1 MRSRVLVFV
10 AGLQWLGF
18 MFANT
23 AVIPLSV
30 GSAFHLSGAALAG
43 CVARSFVLT
52 GGACLLQALWGHRLP
67 LMEGQSGIWW
77 GAILSIVATLS
88 SSHIPLAQAGGAI
101 SAGLV
106 VTGVL
111 IVVLG
116 ALGIHRALNRVFTPM
131 VMAVLLLLL
140 SAQLI
145 DIFFR
150 GMFGISDGGAIS
162 LKLGALSIGLALL
175 VGILT
180 VAGRGWLSNFSIL
193 IGIVVGWILYVLLFG
208 ARPVQEP
215 TFATMTKWFAW
226 GPWNLDPGIV
236 GAVVLVGLI
245 NITNTIATLRA
256 AEMTFGTPV
265 TAAQYRRS
273 FMSTGAVT
281 AIAGVFA
288 AVPYAPYTSSIGFLR
303 TTRIYDR
310 APFLVGATVFTA
322 IGLVPG
328 LTGFFATLPV
338 AVGDAVLF
346 VAYLQLFG
354 SAMQTIEGVTFTF
367 RSIFRLAVPVLTGLA
382 VLSLPPSAFVSLP
395 GFWQVVLG
403 NGMLV
408 GILLSLLLENL
419 VNWQKRT

>member
-30 GSAFHLSGAALAG
+30 GAAFHLSGAVLAG

-52 GGACLLQALWGHRLP
+52 GAACLLQALWGHRLP

-77 GAILSIVATLS
+77 GAILSIVATLA
-88 SSHIPLAQAGGAI
+88 SSHTSLAQAGGAI
-101 SAGLV
+101 GAGLV
-106 VTGVL
+106 ITGL
-111 IVVLG
+111 IVMLLGVAGVHRVLSR
-116 ALGIHRALNRVFTPM
+116 IFTPM

-140 SAQLI
+140 SVQLI

-150 GMFGISDGGAIS
+150 GMLGISDGGAIS
-162 LKLGALSIGLALL
+162 LKLGALCVGLAML
-175 VGILT
+175 VGVLT
-180 VAGRGWLSNFSIL
+180 VAGKGVLSNFSIL
-193 IGIVVGWILYVLLFG
+193 IGIVVGWLVYARIFG
-208 ARPVQEP
+208 TTPVQDP
-215 TFATMTKWFAW
+215 TLATMTQWFAW

-236 GAVVLVGLI
+236 GAVILVGLI

-256 AEMTFGTPV
+256 AEMTFGQPV
-265 TAAQYRRS
+265 TSSQYRRS
-273 FMSTGAVT
+273 FLATGAVT
-281 AIAGVFA
+281 ALAGAFA

-310 APFLVGATVFTA
+310 APFLVGAFLFTV
-322 IGLVPG
+322 IGLVPT

-338 AVGDAVLF
+338 GIGDAVLF
-346 VAYLQLFG
+346 IAYLQLFG

-367 RSIFRLAVPVLTGLA
+367 RSIFRLAIPVLTGLA
-382 VLSLPPSAFVSLP
+382 VLSLPPAAFVTLP
-395 GFWQVVLG
+395 AFWQVVLG

-419 VNWQKRT
+419 VDWRKRA

>member
-1 MRSRVLVFV
+1 MLAFV

-30 GSAFHLSGAALAG
+30 GGAFHLSGAALAG

-52 GGACLLQALWGHRLP
+52 GAACLVQALFGHRLP

-88 SSHIPLAQAGGAI
+88 SSHIPLAEAGGAI

-106 VTGVL
+106 VTGLL
-111 IVVLG
+111 IMVLG
-116 ALGIHRALNRVFTPM
+116 ALGIHRALNRIFTPM

-140 SAQLI
+140 SVQLI

-150 GMFGISDGGAIS
+150 GMFGISDGGTIS

-180 VAGRGWLSNFSIL
+180 VAAKGWLSNFSIL
-193 IGIVVGWILYVLLFG
+193 IGIVVGWLLYARIFG
-208 ARPVQEP
+208 ATPVQDP
-215 TFATMTKWFAW
+215 TFATMTQWFAW

-236 GAVVLVGLI
+236 GAVILVGLI

-256 AEMTFGTPV
+256 AEMTFAPPV
-265 TAAQYRRS
+265 SAAQYRRS
-273 FMSTGAVT
+273 FISTGAVT

-310 APFLVGATVFTA
+310 APFLIGAALFTA
-322 IGLVPG
+322 IGLVPS

-338 AVGDAVLF
+338 GVGDAVLF
-346 VAYLQLFG
+346 IAYLQLFG
-354 SAMQTIEGVTFTF
+354 SAMQTLEGVTFTF
-367 RSIFRLAVPVLTGLA
+367 RTIFRLAVPALTGLA
-382 VLSLPPSAFVSLP
+382 VLSLPAGTFANLP

-408 GILLSLLLENL
+408 GILLSLVLEN
-419 VNWQKRT
+419 VVKWEKYA